1 MPNEEKREFTF
12 ISEQIKKKPFYRKK
26 WFMNSAAGIGLAVLF
41 GGTAGI
47 TFALV
52 KPWAE
57 RQFGEPGTPQQ
68 IVIEQEESESE
79 TEAVR
84 QTAQAET
91 EQTESKEPE
100 TVIEEKEL
108 EISDYEELY
117 QKLYQVG
124 NSVMDSVVMVTME
137 SGDMDWTTEAVGSQV
152 RMSGLIFAENNQ
164 NYYILTGTSG
174 LSSTGQIT
182 VEFCDDSQVAGSIQS
197 QDTVTG
203 CAVVTVPVSDVSTST
218 KEAISTA
225 TLGSSVAKEQGTPVI
240 SIGSTQ
246 DNGHSMAFGMIS
258 SVAKTAVTDSQYTVM
273 TTDIAGNGSE
283 SGILADLEGNIIGV
297 ISQSV
302 GQTADSATITAIGIS
317 DMKYMMEAMSNGE
330 SIPYLGITGYEI
342 SETISKQYAVPQGL
356 YIKEVAADSPAMY
369 AGIQVGIDILTEI
382 DGQEIKTMEDYVNQ
396 LRSCEPGQTVK
407 LKLKRRGLDGYV
419 ELEVEVT
426 LANK

>member
-12 ISEQIKKKPFYRKK
+12 ISEHIKKKPFYRKK
-26 WFMNSAAGIGLAVLF
+26 WFINSAAGIGLAVLF

-79 TEAVR
+79 TEAVQ
-84 QTAQAET
+84 QTAQAEK

-108 EISDYEELY
+108 EISDYEGLY

-124 NSVMDSVVMVTME
+124 NSVMDSVVTVTME

-182 VEFCDDSQVAGSIQS
+182 VEFCDDSQVGGSIQS
-197 QDTVTG
+197 QDAVTG
-203 CAVVTVPVSDVSTST
+203 CAVVTVPISDVSTST

-225 TLGSSVAKEQGTPVI
+225 TLGSSVTKEQGTPVI
-240 SIGSTQ
+240 AIGSTQ

-258 SVAKTAVTDSQYTVM
+258 SVAKTAVTDSQYTIM

-317 DMKYMMEAMSNGE
+317 DMKYMMETMSNGE
-330 SIPYLGITGYEI
+330 SIPYLGLTGYEI

>member
-225 TLGSSVAKEQGTPVI
+225 TLGSSVAKEQGAPVI

-330 SIPYLGITGYEI
+330 SIPYLGLTGYEI